1 MQLNNELPCEAVEGV
16 VADFLVPFVS
26 FELLME
32 ALTSAWEWVINNTFT
47 MFSLH
52 SQWTF

>member
-1 MQLNNELPCEAVEGV
+1 MQLNNEGV
-16 VADFLVPFVS
+16 VADFLAPFVS
-26 FELLME
+26 SELLME
-32 ALTSAWEWVINNTFT
+32 ALTSAWECVINNTFT